1 MRRRAPMHLHR
12 QTKIK
17 RNDVHMHLE
26 TDFKSSMKIIYL
38 DVGRLSEN
46 CTLNLPSAI
55 HFINKI
61 ADEFIFHIGWLAWLT
76 EWVTVIQL

>member
-1 MRRRAPMHLHR
+1 MRRRAPIALAQIHR
-12 QTKIK
+12 NQTE
-17 RNDVHMHLE
+17 RCAYAPGNS
-26 TDFKSSMKIIYL
+26 DFKSSMKIIYL

-76 EWVTVIQL
+76 E

>member
-1 MRRRAPMHLHR
+1 MCVVRNASPRTYALA
-12 QTKIK
+12 QTHTETK

-61 ADEFIFHIGWLAWLT
+61 ADKFIFHIGWLAGFAG
-76 EWVTVIQL
+76 